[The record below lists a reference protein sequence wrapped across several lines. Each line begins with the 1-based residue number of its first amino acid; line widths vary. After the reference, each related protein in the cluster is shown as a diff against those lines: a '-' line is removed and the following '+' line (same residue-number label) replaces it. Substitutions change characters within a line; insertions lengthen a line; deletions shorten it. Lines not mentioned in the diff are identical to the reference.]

1 MVLYSRTV
9 NSYHRL
15 MNDHH
20 LILGQLTDY
29 LTGRRIDDTHDERYR
44 QKLARHLVTQCGYA
58 REDLTSRF
66 KLTVSACGRQATI
79 PVDFLV
85 SLSGKIGMIIK
96 YGPGSLVTRHK
107 PAIAAARVICPYL
120 IPVAVVTNGENAH
133 LLNSISGERIGE
145 GLESIPS
152 KEALTR
158 QLKNHDFS
166 NVSIKMVEMANKIIY
181 AFEVDDSCL
190 CDTDICR
197 LP

>member
-1 MVLYSRTV
+1 MLYSRTA

-29 LTGRRIDDTHDERYR
+29 LTGQHIDDTHDERYR
-44 QKLARHLVTQCGYA
+44 QKLARHLVTQCGFA
-58 REDLTSRF
+58 KKDLTSRF
-66 KLTVSACGRQATI
+66 KLRVSAGDRQAII

-85 SLSGKIGMIIK
+85 TLSGKIGMIIK

-120 IPVAVVTNGENAH
+120 IPVAVVTNGEDAH
-133 LLNSISGERIGE
+133 LLNSISGELTGE
-145 GLESIPS
+145 GLENIPS
-152 KEALTR
+152 KEDLAR
-158 QLKNHDFS
+158 QLKNHDFEP
-166 NVSIKMVEMANKIIY
+166 VSIKMVEMANKIIY
-181 AFEVDDSCL
+181 AFEVDGSCFCDS
-190 CDTDICR
+190 DICR

>member
-1 MVLYSRTV
+1 MELYSRTA
-9 NSYHRL
+9 NSYHRC

-58 REDLTSRF
+58 KEDLTSRF
-66 KLTVSACGRQATI
+66 KLTVSACGRQAII

-85 SLSGKIGMIIK
+85 TLSGKIGMIVK

-120 IPVAVVTNGENAH
+120 IPVTVVTNGEDAH
-133 LLNSISGERIGE
+133 LLNSVSGKLTDE

-152 KEALTR
+152 KEDLAR
-158 QLKNHDFS
+158 RLKNHDFS
-166 NVSIKMVEMANKIIY
+166 HVSIKMVEMANKIIY
-181 AFEVDDSCL
+181 AFEVDGSCP